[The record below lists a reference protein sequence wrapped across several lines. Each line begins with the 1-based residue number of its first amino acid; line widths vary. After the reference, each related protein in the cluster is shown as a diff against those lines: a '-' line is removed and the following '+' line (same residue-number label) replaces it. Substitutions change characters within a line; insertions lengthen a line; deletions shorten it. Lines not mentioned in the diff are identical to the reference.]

1 MARADQDVGVGKRL
15 DSDTHVLVGGV
26 VVHRPALSFS
36 IRCHCVMTSILMRHP
51 TPLPSGLITA
61 ALQHGGVVG
70 IHECERHG
78 VDKSRRRRLVTSGRW
93 KRLSQGTYL
102 TDVVPPGVH
111 ELDLARQRAAW
122 SGSFAFPGAIVV
134 GAAALVLQGVRGLPR
149 DVTPEVALAG
159 RARARSRDGIVVR
172 QYDARMR
179 VVDVAGR
186 PVAAPEWAFAQAAPL
201 LPFRELVAAMDSG
214 LNRGVIDDVG
224 LARAHEIARG
234 RRGISRV
241 HLAWQ
246 AHDRRSESP
255 PETHARLMCR
265 DGGIG
270 PDDLQREVFDAR
282 GRFLARA
289 DLAWFLGGDH
299 DAGADRWLL
308 VEIDSD
314 EFHTSAQQ
322 VRADAARQNGLLAVG
337 RHVLLRYFARQLR
350 DERSVV
356 GQIRSVLD
364 AEGWSPGRALP
375 PAYPV
380 VVVGRPRTAPP
391 TRTWVSERARIPQPV
406 SWSAGFKTLCP

>member
-1 MARADQDVGVGKRL
+1 
-15 DSDTHVLVGGV
+15 
-26 VVHRPALSFS
+26 
-36 IRCHCVMTSILMRHP
+36 MRHP
-51 TPLPSGLITA
+51 TPLPR
-61 ALQHGGVVG
+61 ALLEEALRHGGVVG
-70 IHECERHG
+70 VAQCDRYG
-78 VDKSRRRRLVTSGRW
+78 VDKFRRHRLVASGRW
-93 KRLSQGTYL
+93 TRLTQGTYL
-102 TDVVPPGVH
+102 TDVVPTGVH

-134 GAAALVLQGVRGLPR
+134 GAAALVLHGIKGLPR
-149 DVTPEVALAG
+149 TVTPEVALPDG
-159 RARARSRDGIVVR
+159 ARARSRDGIVVR

-201 LPFRELVAAMDSG
+201 LPVRELVSAMDSAA
-214 LNRGVIDDVG
+214 NKGVIDDVG

-234 RRGISRV
+234 RRWISRA

-246 AHDRRSESP
+246 AYDGRAESP

-265 DGGIG
+265 EGGIG
-270 PDDLQREVFDAR
+270 PDDLQREIFDAR

-314 EFHTSAQQ
+314 EFHTSAQE
-322 VRADAARQNGLLAVG
+322 VRADAVRQNGLLAVG
-337 RHVLLRYFARQLR
+337 RHVLLRYFARHLR

-364 AEGWSPGRALP
+364 AEGWVPGRSLP

-380 VVVGRPRTAPP
+380 VIVRR
-391 TRTWVSERARIPQPV
+391 RAV
-406 SWSAGFKTLCP
+406 